1 VGRRVILLGADPC
14 AIAAWD
20 LGLGRRARAR
30 LAGSEQ
36 RRSLSRVIPA
46 VLIAVALWLAPAGE
60 DPALVRAR
68 ALLSRVPLI
77 DGHNDLPWTI
87 REFAA
92 APGDVA
98 AYDLRGRTPGHTDL
112 PRLRAGLV
120 GGQFWSVYVPGE
132 YVGAAA
138 VRVQLEQID
147 LARRMVRQYP
157 EALALVGTAEELLA
171 AFHGGKV
178 ASLLGAEGGHTIA
191 DSLALL
197 RSYHALGVRYM
208 TLTHNVH
215 TSWADCAAL
224 PARHGGLTAF
234 GEAVVREMNW
244 LGMLVDLSHVS
255 PATMDDALRV
265 SEAPVIFSH
274 SSARALTD
282 VPRNVP
288 DDVLRRVAGN
298 GGVVMVTFLPAYV
311 SRAAAADRS
320 ARKVAQA
327 EIAGL
332 ADAEERARRTAALA
346 ARPRPRATLAEV
358 ADHVEHVRR
367 VAGSEHVGL
376 GGDFDGMTGAPV
388 GLEDVSKYPLLFA
401 ELVRRG
407 WSDAELEQLAGQN
420 VLRVMRAAEATARRL
435 QAARGPSLATIEGLD
450 GPRGDP

>member
-1 VGRRVILLGADPC
+1 MLLA
-14 AIAAWD
+14 
-20 LGLGRRARAR
+20 
-30 LAGSEQ
+30 S
-36 RRSLSRVIPA
+36 
-46 VLIAVALWLAPAGE
+46 WLAPLGE
-60 DPALVRAR
+60 DPALLRAR
-68 ALLSRVPLI
+68 AVLSRVPLI
-77 DGHNDLPWTI
+77 DGHNDLPWAI
-87 REFAA
+87 REFKP

-98 AYDLRGRTPGHTDL
+98 AYGLRGRTPGHTDL
-112 PRLRAGLV
+112 PRMRAGLL

-147 LARRMVRQYP
+147 LARRMVGHYA
-157 EALALVGTAEELLA
+157 EELALVGTADELEA
-171 AFHGGKV
+171 AFAAGKV

-255 PATMDDALRV
+255 DATMMDALRV

-288 DDVLRRVAGN
+288 DEVLRKVAAN

-311 SRAAAADRS
+311 STAAAAERS
-320 ARKVAQA
+320 ARKLLQA
-327 EIAGL
+327 EIAKLKDPG
-332 ADAEERARRTAALA
+332 ERARRTAELA
-346 ARPRPRATLAEV
+346 ARPRPPATLAEV
-358 ADHVEHVRR
+358 ADHVEYVQKL
-367 VAGSEHVGL
+367 AGAEHVGI

-388 GLEDVSKYPLLFA
+388 GLEDVSKYPYLFA
-401 ELVRRG
+401 ELARRG
-407 WSDAELEQLAGQN
+407 WTDAELEQLAGKN
-420 VLRVMRAAEATARRL
+420 VLRALRGAEATARRL
-435 QAARGPSLATIEGLD
+435 QAERGPSLATIAGLD
-450 GPRGDP
+450 GAGARREEAGR

>member
-1 VGRRVILLGADPC
+1 MLLA
-14 AIAAWD
+14 
-20 LGLGRRARAR
+20 
-30 LAGSEQ
+30 S
-36 RRSLSRVIPA
+36 
-46 VLIAVALWLAPAGE
+46 WLAPLGE
-60 DPALVRAR
+60 DPALLRAR
-68 ALLSRVPLI
+68 AVLSRVPLI
-77 DGHNDLPWTI
+77 DGHNDLPWAI
-87 REFAA
+87 REFKP

-98 AYDLRGRTPGHTDL
+98 AYGLRGRTSGHTDL
-112 PRLRAGLV
+112 PRMRAGLL

-147 LARRMVRQYP
+147 LARRMVGHYAD
-157 EALALVGTAEELLA
+157 ELALVGTADELEA
-171 AFHGGKV
+171 AFAAGKV

-255 PATMDDALRV
+255 DATMMDALRV

-288 DDVLRRVAGN
+288 DEVLRKVAAN

-311 SRAAAADRS
+311 STAAAAERS
-320 ARKVAQA
+320 ARKLLQA
-327 EIAGL
+327 EIAKLKDPG
-332 ADAEERARRTAALA
+332 ERARRTAELA
-346 ARPRPRATLAEV
+346 ARPRPPATLAEV
-358 ADHVEHVRR
+358 ADHVEYVRTL
-367 VAGSEHVGL
+367 AGAEHVGI

-388 GLEDVSKYPLLFA
+388 GLEDVSKYPYLFA
-401 ELVRRG
+401 ELARRG
-407 WSDAELEQLAGQN
+407 WTDAELEQLAGKN
-420 VLRVMRAAEATARRL
+420 VLRALRGAEATARRL
-435 QAARGPSLATIEGLD
+435 QAERGPSLATIAGLD
-450 GPRGDP
+450 GAGVRREEAGR

>member
-1 VGRRVILLGADPC
+1 MLLA
-14 AIAAWD
+14 
-20 LGLGRRARAR
+20 
-30 LAGSEQ
+30 S
-36 RRSLSRVIPA
+36 
-46 VLIAVALWLAPAGE
+46 WLAPLGE
-60 DPALVRAR
+60 DPALLRAR
-68 ALLSRVPLI
+68 AVLSRVPLI
-77 DGHNDLPWTI
+77 DGHNDLPWAI
-87 REFAA
+87 REFKP

-98 AYDLRGRTPGHTDL
+98 AYGLRGRTSGHTDL
-112 PRLRAGLV
+112 PRMRAGLL

-147 LARRMVRQYP
+147 LARRMVGHYAD
-157 EALALVGTAEELLA
+157 ELALVGTADELEA
-171 AFHGGKV
+171 AFAAGKV

-255 PATMDDALRV
+255 DATMMDALRV

-288 DDVLRRVAGN
+288 DEVLRKVAAN

-311 SRAAAADRS
+311 STAAAAERS
-320 ARKVAQA
+320 ERRLLQA
-327 EIAGL
+327 EIAKLKDPG
-332 ADAEERARRTAALA
+332 ERARRTAELA
-346 ARPRPRATLAEV
+346 ARPRPPATLAEV
-358 ADHVEHVRR
+358 ADHVEYVRTL
-367 VAGSEHVGL
+367 AGAEHVGI

-388 GLEDVSKYPLLFA
+388 GLEDVSKYPYLFA
-401 ELVRRG
+401 ELARRG
-407 WSDAELEQLAGQN
+407 WTDAELEQLAGKN
-420 VLRVMRAAEATARRL
+420 VLRALRGAEATARRL
-435 QAARGPSLATIEGLD
+435 QAERGPSLATIAGLD
-450 GPRGDP
+450 GAGVRREEAGR

>member
-1 VGRRVILLGADPC
+1 MLLA
-14 AIAAWD
+14 
-20 LGLGRRARAR
+20 
-30 LAGSEQ
+30 S
-36 RRSLSRVIPA
+36 
-46 VLIAVALWLAPAGE
+46 WLAPLGE
-60 DPALVRAR
+60 DPALLRAR
-68 ALLSRVPLI
+68 AVLSRVPLI
-77 DGHNDLPWTI
+77 DGHNDLPWAI
-87 REFAA
+87 REFKP

-98 AYDLRGRTPGHTDL
+98 AYGLRGRTPGHTDL
-112 PRLRAGLV
+112 PRMRAGLL

-147 LARRMVRQYP
+147 LARRMVGHYA
-157 EALALVGTAEELLA
+157 EELALVGTADELEA
-171 AFHGGKV
+171 AFAAGKV

-255 PATMDDALRV
+255 DATMMDALRV

-288 DDVLRRVAGN
+288 DEVLRKVAAN

-311 SRAAAADRS
+311 STAAAAERS
-320 ARKVAQA
+320 ARKLLQA
-327 EIAGL
+327 EIAKLKDPG
-332 ADAEERARRTAALA
+332 ERARRTAELA
-346 ARPRPRATLAEV
+346 ARPRPPATLAEV
-358 ADHVEHVRR
+358 ADHVEYVRTL
-367 VAGSEHVGL
+367 AGAEHVGI

-388 GLEDVSKYPLLFA
+388 GLEDVSKYPYLFA
-401 ELVRRG
+401 ELARRG
-407 WSDAELEQLAGQN
+407 WIDAELEQLAGKN
-420 VLRVMRAAEATARRL
+420 VLRALRGAEATARRL
-435 QAARGPSLATIEGLD
+435 QAERGPSLATIAGLD
-450 GPRGDP
+450 GAGARREEAGR